1 MKKVSEQ
8 SLMKRNFFPYL
19 ISMALISGCTDLP
32 DQPGARTTSVT
43 TPGTTT
49 ASVSTAASATTS
61 MATPTPENYGLYTD
75 SDLQIYADALD
86 ARIQAA
92 LRNNDTVQAQALGL
106 KRQELIAE
114 FNRRGLKRHSA
125 EPATRS
131 HSSRRVSHRES
142 RATHPRS
149 KVTPPAAGLPGED

>member
-8 SLMKRNFFPYL
+8 SLMNRIFFPYL
-19 ISMALISGCTDLP
+19 ISMALVTGCTDLP
-32 DQPGARTTSVT
+32 DQPGARTASVT

-49 ASVSTAASATTS
+49 ASVSIPESAT

-75 SDLQIYADALD
+75 SDLQIYADTLD

-92 LRNNDTVQAQALGL
+92 LKNNDTIQAQALGL

-131 HSSRRVSHRES
+131 HSSRRISHRES

-149 KVTPPAAGLPGED
+149 KVNPPAAGLPGED

>member
-1 MKKVSEQ
+1 
-8 SLMKRNFFPYL
+8 
-19 ISMALISGCTDLP
+19 
-32 DQPGARTTSVT
+32 
-43 TPGTTT
+43 
-49 ASVSTAASATTS
+49 

-92 LRNNDTVQAQALGL
+92 LRNNDTIQAQALGL
-106 KRQELIAE
+106 KRQQLIAE

-125 EPATRS
+125 EPVTRS
-131 HSSRRVSHRES
+131 QTSRRVRHRES

-149 KVTPPAAGLPGED
+149 KVNSPAAGLPGED